1 MLIIETVHL
10 NSTTSFHSELFY
22 IMFRFLGSI
31 IGIDLLNLRRNQ
43 RVGPMSNFLGDLQ
56 CFLSLQFSRKSS
68 MVFMTAV
75 VGSERVMEEDR
86 QYTKTVYCTCI
97 HGYGSLFSL
106 ADSIRVFL
114 TPSPRAREKFGGGR
128 GGCPPPSPAQKKK
141 KL

>member
-1 MLIIETVHL
+1 MLIIETVHS

-86 QYTKTVYCTCI
+86 QYTKTVYCV
-97 HGYGSLFSL
+97 HGYASYGSLPVFSL

-114 TPSPRAREKFGGGR
+114 NLPSAEGARKF
-128 GGCPPPSPAQKKK
+128 
-141 KL
+141 